1 MALINLTMANHV
13 LLIHPMN
20 AESMERACTFEMQAI
35 GRARRWG
42 QPSPVVHV
50 WRFFTLQT
58 VEEELTRAHQAERWR
73 RWDEAARVA
82 AAEDQGGTL
91 AVPVAS
97 GTAAPAPT

>member
-1 MALINLTMANHV
+1 MLLTLDEGASGTNLTMANHV

-73 RWDEAARVA
+73 
-82 AAEDQGGTL
+82 
-91 AVPVAS
+91 
-97 GTAAPAPT
+97 

>member
-1 MALINLTMANHV
+1 MLLSLDEGASGTNLTMANHV
-13 LLIHPMN
+13 LLIL
-20 AESMERACTFEMQAI
+20 EMQAI

-58 VEEELTRAHQAERWR
+58 VEEELTRAHQAELWR
-73 RWDEAARVA
+73 RWEEAARLA
-82 AAEDQGGTL
+82 AAEDQGG
-91 AVPVAS
+91 AVAASVAS